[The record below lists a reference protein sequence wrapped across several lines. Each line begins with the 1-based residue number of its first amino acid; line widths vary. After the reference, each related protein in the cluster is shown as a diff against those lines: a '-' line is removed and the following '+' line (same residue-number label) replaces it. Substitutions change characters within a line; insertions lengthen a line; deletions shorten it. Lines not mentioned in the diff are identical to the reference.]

1 MSTEMNMR
9 FVRLLSFAVFVV
21 ALTASARPCAAQGD
35 SLSIA
40 RIWDSGEFSARGVT
54 QIRWLDDASYTTLEP
69 SRSTRG
75 AQGAR
80 DLVRHDAATG
90 QTQLLVAASDLVPPG
105 ASAPLTI
112 ANYAWSDDR
121 AQLLIFTNTRRVWR
135 VNSRGDYWVYN
146 LASKTLKKLG
156 GDAPASTLMFAKF
169 APDGRRVAYVRQN
182 NLYVEDVASGRITPL
197 TSDGSKTIINGT
209 FDWVYEEELGM
220 RDGFRWS
227 PDGARIA
234 YWQLDASGVR
244 DFLLINDTDSLYSF
258 TIPLQFPKAGTTNS
272 AARVGVVSAAG
283 GPTTWLQ
290 IEGDPRNNY
299 IARMQW
305 AGNSTDVAVQ
315 QLNRR
320 QNTLRLFF
328 GDAASGR
335 VRLILTES
343 DSAYVDL
350 WDNGQLF
357 ADRQD
362 HLRWT
367 GDGTRFYW
375 VSDRDGWRRLY
386 LVSRDG
392 TRMTPISPPN
402 VDITQVSAIDEAG
415 RWAYYLA
422 APNDPTRR
430 YLYRVRLDGS
440 FANERLTPS
449 DRPGTHG
456 YNVSPTGKWS
466 VHTYS
471 TFDTP
476 PVIDVVQLP
485 AHQSARVLQDNAELR
500 VKLAQVRT
508 GRAEFFRV
516 DIGDGV
522 QLDGWMMKPSDF
534 DPIKKYPVLFEV
546 YGEPAGTT
554 VNDAW
559 GGEGM
564 LWHQYLADKGYLVMS
579 LDNRGTPAPR
589 GRAWR
594 KSIYRRVGVLSA
606 QDQANGLRAIIAKY
620 RFVDSTRIGIWGWS
634 GGGSMTLNTLFRYPE
649 LYHTGMA
656 VAPVPD
662 LRLYDTI
669 YQERYTGLPDADS
682 AAYALGSPLNFA
694 QNLKGNLLLVHGSG
708 DDNVHYQGTE
718 RLVNELVRHGKP
730 FQLMV
735 YPNRSHGIFE
745 GEGTTIHVYSLLTRF
760 LLERLPRGGRPTM

>member
-1 MSTEMNMR
+1 
-9 FVRLLSFAVFVV
+9 VPIAIVAV
-21 ALTASARPCAAQGD
+21 ALAASMHSLRAQSD
-35 SLSIA
+35 SLSIS
-40 RIWDSGEFSARGVT
+40 RIWDSGEYSARGVT
-54 QIRWLDDASYTTLEP
+54 QIRWLDDGSYTTLEA
-69 SRSTRG
+69 SNAAR
-75 AQGAR
+75 GAR
-80 DLVRHDAATG
+80 DLVKHDAPTG
-90 QTQLLVAASDLVPPG
+90 RTEVLVAATSLVPPG
-105 ASAPLTI
+105 AAAPLNI
-112 ANYAWSDDR
+112 ANYVWSDDR
-121 AQLLIFTNTRRVWR
+121 SQILIFTNTRRVWR
-135 VNSRGDYWVYN
+135 VNSRGDYWVFN
-146 LASKTLKKLG
+146 LSTKSLRKLG

-169 APDGRRVAYVRQN
+169 SPDGKRVAYVRQSN
-182 NLYVEDVASGRITPL
+182 IYVEDVATGRITQL
-197 TSDGSKTIINGT
+197 TGDGSKTIINGT

-227 PDGARIA
+227 PDGSRIA

-258 TIPLQFPKAGTTNS
+258 TIPVQYPKAGTTNS
-272 AARVGVVSAAG
+272 AARVGVVSADG
-283 GPTTWLQ
+283 GQTVWMLVD
-290 IEGDPRNNY
+290 GDPRNNY

-305 AGNSTDVAVQ
+305 AGNSADVAIQ
-315 QLNRR
+315 QLNRK

-328 GDAASGR
+328 GDAASGH
-335 VRLILTES
+335 VRQILVET
-343 DSAYVDL
+343 DSAWVDL

-362 HLRWT
+362 HVRWT
-367 GDGTRFYW
+367 ADGTRFFW

-392 TRMTPISPPN
+392 KQSTPVTPAG
-402 VDITQVSAIDEAG
+402 VDIMQISAIDEPG
-415 RWAYYLA
+415 RWVYYLA

-440 FANERLTPS
+440 GAAERLTPADQS
-449 DRPGTHG
+449 GTNG
-456 YNVSPTGKWS
+456 YNMSPTGKWT
-466 VHTYS
+466 VHTRS

-476 PVIDVVQLP
+476 PVFDLVQLP
-485 AHQSARVLQDNAELR
+485 AHRSARVLQDNAELKAK
-500 VKLAQVRT
+500 VNAVRP
-508 GRAEFFRV
+508 GHAEFFRV
-516 DIGDGV
+516 DVGDGV
-522 QLDGWMMKPSDF
+522 QLDGWMIKPKDF
-534 DPIKKYPVLFEV
+534 DPVKKYPVLFEV

-554 VNDAW
+554 VNDSW

-594 KSIYRRVGVLSA
+594 KSIYGKVGVLSA

-634 GGGSMTLNTLFRYPE
+634 GGGSMTLNMMFRYPD
-649 LYHTGMA
+649 LYQTGMA

-682 AAYALGSPLNFA
+682 AAYHNGSPLNFA
-694 QNLKGNLLLVHGSG
+694 QNLKGNLLVVHGSG

-735 YPNRSHGIFE
+735 YPNRTHGIFE
-745 GEGTTIHVYSLLTRF
+745 GDGTTVHVYSLLTRY
-760 LLERLPRGGRPTM
+760 LLERLPPGGRPAM

>member
-1 MSTEMNMR
+1 LA
-9 FVRLLSFAVFVV
+9 FG
-21 ALTASARPCAAQGD
+21 ALAGAYPLAAQSD

-40 RIWDSGEFSARGVT
+40 RIWDSGEFQARGVA

-69 SRSTRG
+69 SR
-75 AQGAR
+75 AAPGAR
-80 DLVRHDAATG
+80 ELVKHDAASGRTEV
-90 QTQLLVAASDLVPPG
+90 LVPATALVPPG
-105 ASAPLTI
+105 ATAPLNI
-112 ANYAWSDDR
+112 ANYIWSDDR
-121 AQLLIFTNTRRVWR
+121 SQLLIFTNTRRVWR

-146 LASKTLKKLG
+146 LTTKALRRLG
-156 GDAPASTLMFAKF
+156 GDAPPSTLMFAKF
-169 APDGRRVAYVRQN
+169 APDGKRVAYVRQN
-182 NLYVEDVASGRITPL
+182 NIYVEDVAGGRITQL
-197 TSDGSKTIINGT
+197 TNDGSKTIINGT

-234 YWQLDASGVR
+234 YWQLDAGGVR

-258 TIPLQFPKAGTTNS
+258 TIPVQYPKAGTTNS

-283 GPTTWLQ
+283 GPTTWMQ
-290 IEGDPRNNY
+290 VQGDPRNNY

-305 AGNSTDVAVQ
+305 AGNSTDVAIQ

-335 VRLILTES
+335 VRQIFVES
-343 DSAYVDL
+343 DSAAWVEL
-350 WDNGQLF
+350 WDNSQLF

-367 GDGTRFYW
+367 ADGTRFFW
-375 VSDRDGWRRLY
+375 ISDRDGWRRLY

-392 TRMTPISPPN
+392 AQVTAISPPT
-402 VDITQVSAIDEAG
+402 VDILQISAVDEPG
-415 RWAYYLA
+415 RWVYYSA

-430 YLYRVRLDGS
+430 YLYRVRMDGS
-440 FANERLTPS
+440 FANERLTPA
-449 DRPGTHG
+449 DQPGTHG
-456 YNVSPTGKWS
+456 YNTSPGGKWT
-466 VHTYS
+466 VHTRS

-476 PVIDVVQLP
+476 PVIDLVQLP
-485 AHQSARVLQDNAELR
+485 AHRSARILQDNAELR
-500 VKLAQVRT
+500 AKVAELRPGRT
-508 GRAEFFRV
+508 EFFRV
-516 DIGDGV
+516 DVGEGV
-522 QLDGWMMKPSDF
+522 QLDGWMIKPKDF

-559 GGEGM
+559 GGAGM

-594 KSIYRRVGVLSA
+594 KSIYRKVGVLSA

-620 RFVDSTRIGIWGWS
+620 AFVDAARIGIWGWS
-634 GGGSMTLNTLFRYPE
+634 GGGSMTLNMLFRYPE

-682 AAYALGSPLNFA
+682 VAYAQGSPLNFA
-694 QNLKGNLLLVHGSG
+694 QNLRGNLLVVHGSG

-730 FQLMV
+730 FHLMV
-735 YPNRSHGIFE
+735 YPNRTHGIFE
-745 GEGTTIHVYSLLTRF
+745 GEGTTVHLYSLLTRF
-760 LLERLPRGGRPTM
+760 LLERLAPGGRPAM

>member
-1 MSTEMNMR
+1 MR
-9 FVRLLSFAVFVV
+9 VVRFASFIFVTFTILAAPNRS
-21 ALTASARPCAAQGD
+21 AAQGD
-35 SLSIA
+35 SLSVE
-40 RIWDSGEFSARGVT
+40 RIFESGEFSARGVT

-69 SRSTRG
+69 SSVGR
-75 AQGAR
+75 GAR
-80 DLVRHDAATG
+80 DLVKHDAATG
-90 QTQLLVAASDLVPPG
+90 ATQVLVAATALTPPG
-105 ASAPLTI
+105 GAPLNI
-112 ANYAWSDDR
+112 ANYVWSDDR
-121 AQLLIFTNTRRVWR
+121 TQILIFTNTRRVWR

-146 LASKTLKKLG
+146 LNTKALRKLG
-156 GDAPASTLMFAKF
+156 GDGPPSTLMFAKF
-169 APDGRRVAYVRQN
+169 SPNGDRVAYVRQN
-182 NLYVEDVASGRITPL
+182 NIFVEDIASGRITPL

-258 TIPLQFPKAGTTNS
+258 TIPVQYPKAGTTNS
-272 AARVGVVSAAG
+272 AARVGVVSASG
-283 GPTTWLQ
+283 GPTVWMQ
-290 IEGDPRNNY
+290 IDGDPRNNY

-305 AGNSTDVAVQ
+305 AGNANEVAIQ

-320 QNTLRLFF
+320 QQTLRLFF
-328 GDAASGR
+328 GDASSGR
-335 VRLILTES
+335 VRQVLAEN
-343 DSAYVDL
+343 DSAWVEL

-367 GDGTRFYW
+367 PDGTRFYW

-392 TRMTPISPPN
+392 SRTTAITPPN
-402 VDITQVSAIDEAG
+402 VDITQISAIDEPG
-415 RWAYYLA
+415 RWVYYLA
-422 APNDPTRR
+422 APNEPTRR
-430 YLYRVRLDGS
+430 YLFRVKLDGS
-440 FANERLTPS
+440 FNHERLTPE
-449 DRPGTHG
+449 DQPGTHN
-456 YNVSPTGKWS
+456 YNTSPAGKWA
-466 VHTYS
+466 VHS
-471 TFDTP
+471 RSSFDSP
-476 PVIDVVQLP
+476 PVFDVVQLP
-485 AHQSARVLQDNAELR
+485 GHRSARVLEDNAELR
-500 VKLAQVRT
+500 SRVAEVRPN
-508 GRAEFFRV
+508 RAEFFRV

-522 QLDGWMMKPSDF
+522 QLDGWMIKPKDF
-534 DPIKKYPVLFEV
+534 DPVRKYPVLFEV

-554 VNDAW
+554 VNDSW

-564 LWHQYLADKGYLVMS
+564 LWHQYLADKGYVVMS

-589 GRAWR
+589 GREWR
-594 KSIYRRVGVLSA
+594 KAIYRKVGVLSS
-606 QDQANGLRAIIAKY
+606 QDQANGVRAIIKKY

-634 GGGSMTLNTLFRYPE
+634 GGGSMTLNMMFRYPD
-649 LYHTGMA
+649 LYQTGMA

-682 AAYALGSPLNFA
+682 AAYAQGSPLNFA

-718 RLVNELVRHGKP
+718 RLINALVRHGKP
-730 FQLMV
+730 FQMMA

-745 GEGTTIHVYSLLTRF
+745 GEGTTVHVYSLLTRY
-760 LLERLPRGGRPTM
+760 LLERLPPGGKPAM